1 MTDYPVLILA
11 GGLGT
16 RLKGVI
22 GSIPKPMASIAGKP
36 FLWWLIKSLESASVH
51 EVFLSVGYQKEI
63 IKEYFGAQ
71 FNNIQL
77 KYIEEADPLGTGGAI
92 IKASSYIDDEAFLV
106 MNGDTFATCN
116 LDRFVTINKNLAADL
131 GLALYEVD
139 NVSRYGAV
147 MCSPSD
153 RVIGFLEKG
162 ANGPGLINAGTYYIN
177 KQVFKNYDLTEK
189 FSFEADFLQKNI
201 SDLKIYGMNV
211 VQNFIDIGIPE
222 EYERAQ
228 YLIPKIAIC

>member
-22 GSIPKPMASIAGKP
+22 GSTPKPMASIAGKP

-63 IKEYFGAQ
+63 IKEYFGAH

-77 KYIEEADPLGTGGAI
+77 KYIEESEPLGTGGAI
-92 IKASSYIDDEAFLV
+92 IRASSYINDEAFLV
-106 MNGDTFATCN
+106 MNGDTFAACN
-116 LDRFVTINKNLAADL
+116 LDHFVALNKNLAVDL
-131 GLALYEVD
+131 GLALYEIE

-147 MCSPSD
+147 ICSPGD
-153 RVIGFLEKG
+153 RVTGFQEKG
-162 ANGPGLINAGTYYIN
+162 ATGPGLINAGTYYIN
-177 KQVFKNYDLTEK
+177 KHVFENFDLTEK
-189 FSFEADFLQKNI
+189 FSFETDFLQKNI

-222 EYERAQ
+222 EYERSQ
-228 YLIPKIAIC
+228 DLIPKIAIC